1 MGNYWLPS
9 VPFWAVTG
17 VGGWGAEDALTEFFS
32 FSPSCDVLS
41 SFFSLPFFCCFFSFL
56 KRCFSSFVKSFP
68 SFCFTKQKRKHDRQP
83 KTGLTQDLD
92 KFKHEP
98 SLARCHRSRESFLQ
112 NCQQNKHLI
121 TPRTDVC
128 FTIRLWTS
136 QTAPPKQ
143 TSRSATLVI
152 RSSNFS
158 YS

>member
-1 MGNYWLPS
+1 M
-9 VPFWAVTG
+9 TG
-17 VGGWGAEDALTEFFS
+17 VGGWGAEDELTDFFS

-68 SFCFTKQKRKHDRQP
+68 SFYFTKRQQKHDRQP

-121 TPRTDVC
+121 TPRYR
-128 FTIRLWTS
+128 RLFHDT
-136 QTAPPKQ
+136 
-143 TSRSATLVI
+143 TLKI
-152 RSSNFS
+152 PDSTTKTNISFS
-158 YS
+158 DTCYTFI